1 MDSPDWRT
9 RDAATIGLA
18 RDRKIVV
25 ERVTRRL
32 DRHGLSLEQ
41 RLRLLRALETRLL
54 LLPRGA
60 LGIRMRSEI
69 VEFRN
74 QNGEQIRGVEI
85 TELLPG
91 MPAEE
96 HLRVGDIIM
105 SIGGERL
112 DVASEVSSLIKQ
124 HWPGEVI
131 ELEIARDQPADHAGL
146 PRRSTRLHLSMKL
159 GSTAELDN
167 HERGPGIQADRKHQL
182 ERTVRH
188 YFSQYGPAPRPLSPP
203 GDPVGVAPGSGSVL
217 AFDVMIV
224 RQELLSD
231 RDAMLDPAIPG
242 LTRGQ
247 FRSKWKARV
256 QELTLLLDTNDFD
269 DRSRRLYQRLREEI
283 ILELEHN

>member
-1 MDSPDWRT
+1 MTARLTVILLCWAGTLAVASGALGDSPAPPSAPEPTASPEQRLAQFIRDMDSPDWRT

-203 GDPVGVAPGSGSVL
+203 GHRPPDHRRG
-217 AFDVMIV
+217 
-224 RQELLSD
+224 
-231 RDAMLDPAIPG
+231 DARP
-242 LTRGQ
+242 
-247 FRSKWKARV
+247 
-256 QELTLLLDTNDFD
+256 
-269 DRSRRLYQRLREEI
+269 
-283 ILELEHN
+283 